1 MLKSI
6 GIAAFGGAIGIP
18 VWGVAAI
25 GIGIL
30 GAGVGIGVLGKSALV
45 ALAVAL

>member
-6 GIAAFGGAIGIP
+6 GIAAFGGAIGVP

-30 GAGVGIGVLGKSALV
+30 GTGVGIGIIGKKAI
-45 ALAVAL
+45 LAVILAF